1 MAHIE
6 VTEEELVE
14 GRFPPVCAKTGEP
27 TDSTVEIQLTI
38 MPRWTRLL
46 LVLGIVPWFVAR
58 PFLGRKVVARL
69 PLSETLVRR
78 RTRSRADLVSAMFG
92 GLLAT
97 ALGSLIPRDDL
108 QVALVGVG
116 FLIVIATV
124 VALALG
130 ERDYGVEVRPTAW
143 GTITLRRIHPRLR
156 DALVRGD
163 LPMGSPSVG
172 EIIDA
177 ARAAAST
184 PDPWT

>member
-27 TDSTVEIQLTI
+27 TETVAEIPLTI
-38 MPRWTRLL
+38 MPRWSRIL
-46 LVLGIVPWFVAR
+46 LVLGVVPWFVAR
-58 PFLGRKVVARL
+58 PFIGRRIVARL
-69 PLSETLVRR
+69 PLAEKLVKR

-97 ALGSLIPRDDL
+97 ALGSLIPRDEL

-116 FLIVIATV
+116 FVIVIATV
-124 VALALG
+124 VALVMG
-130 ERDYGVEVRPTAW
+130 ERDYGVDVRPTPW
-143 GTITLRRIHPRLR
+143 ETVTLQRVHPRFR

-163 LPMGSPSVG
+163 LPIGSPSVG
-172 EIIDA
+172 EIIES
-177 ARAAAST
+177 ARAASST
-184 PDPWT
+184 PDPWA